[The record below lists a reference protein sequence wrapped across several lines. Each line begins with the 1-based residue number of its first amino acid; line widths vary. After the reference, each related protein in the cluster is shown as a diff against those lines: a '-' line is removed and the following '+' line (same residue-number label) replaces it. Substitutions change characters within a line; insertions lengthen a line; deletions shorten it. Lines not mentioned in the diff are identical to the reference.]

1 MRYLLVPLMVGTSFI
16 KQAVGASAAVMV
28 GLVVLVLSIM
38 AAANPLVVS
47 PHEEATSGAVLVQKV
62 EYYLP
67 YPGILPDSPLYKLKT
82 VRDRVSLWL
91 ITDPGRK
98 AEKELLL
105 ADKRIG
111 AAMALLDGG
120 KDELAVSTAT
130 KGEKYLEQA
139 VNRVLGLAESG
150 QDVKS
155 LLLVMANATAKHE
168 EMMVGIV
175 GKTRQARSVAEKT
188 LALTSALHDKVDQ
201 AVREN

>member
-1 MRYLLVPLMVGTSFI
+1 MVGTRFF
-16 KQAVGASAAVMV
+16 KQALGASAAMMV
-28 GLVVLVLSIM
+28 GLVVLVLSIL

-67 YPGILPDSPLYKLKT
+67 YPGILPDSPLYKVKAL
-82 VRDRVSLWL
+82 RDRISLWL
-91 ITDPGRK
+91 VTDPGKK

-111 AAMALLDGG
+111 AAVALLDGG

-139 VNRVLGLAESG
+139 VNRVLVMADTG

-155 LLLVMANATAKHE
+155 LLLILSNATAKHE
-168 EMMVGIV
+168 EMVVGIV
-175 GKTRQARSVAEKT
+175 GKTEQGRGVAEKT
-188 LALTSALHDKVDQ
+188 LALTSMLHERVDQ

>member
-1 MRYLLVPLMVGTSFI
+1 MIVGS
-16 KQAVGASAAVMV
+16 GAAVV
-28 GLVVLVLSIM
+28 FGVAILILSVLAVV
-38 AAANPLVVS
+38 NPLVVS
-47 PHEEATSGAVLVQKV
+47 PHGDATEAGVMVRRI

-67 YPGILPDSPLYKLKT
+67 YPGILPDSPLYKIKAL
-82 VRDRVSLWL
+82 RDRISLWL
-91 ITDPGRK
+91 ITDPGKK

-111 AAMALLDGG
+111 AAVALLDGG

-139 VNRVLGLAESG
+139 VNRVLGMADMG

-155 LLLVMANATAKHE
+155 RLGILSSATAKHE

-175 GKTRQARSVAEKT
+175 GKTQQARSTAEKG
-188 LALTSALHDKVDQ
+188 LALTSMLHERVDQ
-201 AVREN
+201 EMREVDGF